1 MAVLAGEIVAGIAHG
16 GIDGILAEM
25 LGRVDDQVP
34 AISDKIVLRAWPE
47 LGDVD
52 GVPILVDAPEIIAG
66 CNAAGGGNGEQDNDQ
81 KPLQHVVTSYGG
93 GGMQNPYSRVV
104 TEGLVAIDW
113 LRPRDSRPA
122 QIFTPYR
129 E

>member
-1 MAVLAGEIVAGIAHG
+1 IEMAALAGEVVAGLAHG
-16 GIDGILAEM
+16 GSDGILAGM
-25 LGRVDDQVP
+25 LGRAGGPVP
-34 AISDKIVLRAWPE
+34 AISAQIALRAWPE
-47 LGDVD
+47 LGDGD
-52 GVPILVDAPEIIAG
+52 GVPIPVDAPEIRAR

-122 QIFTPYR
+122 QIFTP
-129 E
+129 